1 MSEEE
6 KKLFHSSWVSY
17 TQKEFNLF
25 DLYLSLL
32 HSMFFEK
39 GVLPLIIFYVNLSCR
54 VSPHFDV
61 IQLSAKPRTA
71 MKQQEEDEL

>member
-6 KKLFHSSWVSY
+6 KKNFSIRVEFLI
-17 TQKEFNLF
+17 QKEFNLF